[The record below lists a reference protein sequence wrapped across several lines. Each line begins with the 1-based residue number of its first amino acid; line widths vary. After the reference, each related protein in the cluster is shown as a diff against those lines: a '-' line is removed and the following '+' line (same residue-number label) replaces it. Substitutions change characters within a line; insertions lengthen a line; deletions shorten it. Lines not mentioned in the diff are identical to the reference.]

1 MCVIFDI
8 IMGSPLIICLSFAFK
23 LDMNVRCL
31 HARGRGVPGEEG
43 LIQAGSGSVPL
54 ATRPAVHSRGDGH
67 VCVCKWMNSCEKV
80 RPWSF

>member
-1 MCVIFDI
+1 MCVVFDI

-31 HARGRGVPGEEG
+31 HARGRGVPGEGG

-67 VCVCKWMNSCEKV
+67 ACVCKWMNSCEKV